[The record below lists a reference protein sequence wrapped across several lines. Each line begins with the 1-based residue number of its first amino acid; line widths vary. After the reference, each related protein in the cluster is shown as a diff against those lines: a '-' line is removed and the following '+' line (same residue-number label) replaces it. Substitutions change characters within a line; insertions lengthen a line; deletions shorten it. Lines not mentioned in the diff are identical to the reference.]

1 VFNVADSAIV
11 VGVALLALNALSP
24 NQAGEQSAHLGDASR

>member
-11 VGVALLALNALSP
+11 IGVTLLALNAFSSSESTPPKGSDSP
-24 NQAGEQSAHLGDASR
+24 PA